1 MNDKDFVSLDVAKLL
16 KDKGF
21 DEDCVACY
29 LGDRLFYIPSN
40 VRGSDIEIIGQ
51 VSRSYKDMTI
61 LAPVLSQAMR
71 WLATKYKVC
80 IFVSL
85 SKSGDTYISLITKWG
100 DIPMNDFKEYETYS
114 EALNEGMKKALQTL

>member
-51 VSRSYKDMTI
+51 VSRSYKDMAI

-80 IFVSL
+80 ISVSL
-85 SKSGDTYISLITKWG
+85 GKSGDTYISLITKWG